1 MMTQNDA
8 DVHKK
13 KMQKRKELQTELVAS
28 KTETK
33 GLVMVHTGSGKGKS
47 TAAFGLVFRNL
58 GYGRKCAVVQ
68 FIKAPEW
75 QTGERKMADLFPEL
89 LEWHILGEGFT
100 WDTQDKQKDIDSCA
114 KAWDVAL
121 QYLQDEDVALV
132 VLDELNIALRYD
144 YIAMETVL
152 DGLRNRP
159 SMQHVV
165 ITGRNAKQ
173 ELIDAADLVTEMKL
187 IKHHFEAGVKAQKGV
202 EF

>member
-1 MMTQNDA
+1 MTQNDA

>member
-1 MMTQNDA
+1 MTQNDA
-8 DVHKK
+8 DMHKK

-89 LEWHILGEGFT
+89 LEWHTLGEGFT

-121 QYLQDEDVALV
+121 KYLQDEDVALV

-187 IKHHFEAGVKAQKGV
+187 IKHHFEAGIKAQKGV

>member
-1 MMTQNDA
+1 MTQNDA

-13 KMQKRKELQTELVAS
+13 KMQKRKELQAELVAS

-89 LEWHILGEGFT
+89 LEWHTLGEGFT

-121 QYLQDEDVALV
+121 KYLQDKDVALV

-144 YIAMETVL
+144 YIGMETVL

>member
-1 MMTQNDA
+1 MTDHDA
-8 DVHKK
+8 ELHKK
-13 KMQKRKELQTELVAS
+13 KMQKRKELQTELVSS
-28 KTETK
+28 KIETK

-58 GYGRKCAVVQ
+58 GYGRKCAVIQ

-75 QTGERKMADLFPEL
+75 QTGERKMGDRFPDL
-89 LEWHILGEGFT
+89 LEWHTLGEGFT
-100 WDTQDKQKDIDSCA
+100 WDTQDKQKDIASCA

-121 QYLQDEDVALV
+121 KYLQDEEIALV

-144 YIAMETVL
+144 YITVETVL
-152 DGLRNRP
+152 EGLRNRP
-159 SMQHVV
+159 AMQHVV

-173 ELIDAADLVTEMKL
+173 ALIDAADLVTEMNL
-187 IKHHFEAGVKAQKGV
+187 VKHHFEAGVKAQKGV

>member
-1 MMTQNDA
+1 MTQNDA

-89 LEWHILGEGFT
+89 LEWHTLGKGFT

-114 KAWDVAL
+114 KAWDMAL

>member
-1 MMTQNDA
+1 MTQNDA

-89 LEWHILGEGFT
+89 LEWHTLGKGFT

-114 KAWDVAL
+114 KAWDMAL

-132 VLDELNIALRYD
+132 VLDELNIALRSD

>member
-1 MMTQNDA
+1 MTQNDA

-89 LEWHILGEGFT
+89 LEWHTLGEGFT

>member
-1 MMTQNDA
+1 MTQNDA

-75 QTGERKMADLFPEL
+75 QTGERKMADMFPEL
-89 LEWHILGEGFT
+89 LEWHTLGEGFT
-100 WDTQDKQKDIDSCA
+100 WDTQDKQKDIASCA

-121 QYLQDEDVALV
+121 KYLQDEDVALV

-144 YIAMETVL
+144 YIDIETVL

-173 ELIDAADLVTEMKL
+173 ELIDAADLVTEMNL

>member
-1 MMTQNDA
+1 MTDHDA
-8 DVHKK
+8 ELHKK
-13 KMQKRKELQTELVAS
+13 KMQKRKELQTELVSS

-75 QTGERKMADLFPEL
+75 QTGERKMADRFPDL
-89 LEWHILGEGFT
+89 LEWHTLGEGFT
-100 WDTQDKQKDIDSCA
+100 WDTQDKQKDIASCA

-121 QYLQDEDVALV
+121 KYLQDEEIALV

-144 YIAMETVL
+144 YIAMESVL

-165 ITGRNAKQ
+165 ITGRNAKK
-173 ELIDAADLVTEMKL
+173 ELIDAADLVTEMSL
-187 IKHHFEAGVKAQKGV
+187 VKHHFEAGVKAQKGV

>member
-89 LEWHILGEGFT
+89 LEWHTLGEGFT

-121 QYLQDEDVALV
+121 KYLQDEDVALV

-144 YIAMETVL
+144 YIEMETVL

>member
-1 MMTQNDA
+1 MTDHDA
-8 DVHKK
+8 ELHKK
-13 KMQKRKELQTELVAS
+13 KMQKRKELQTELVSS

-75 QTGERKMADLFPEL
+75 QTGERKMADRFPDL
-89 LEWHILGEGFT
+89 LEWHTLGEGFT
-100 WDTQDKQKDIDSCA
+100 WDTQDKQKDIASCA

-121 QYLQDEDVALV
+121 KYLQDEEISLV

-144 YIAMETVL
+144 YIAMERVL

-165 ITGRNAKQ
+165 ITGRNAKK
-173 ELIDAADLVTEMKL
+173 ELIDAADLVTEMSL
-187 IKHHFEAGVKAQKGV
+187 VKHHFEAGVKAQKGV

>member
-1 MMTQNDA
+1 MTQNDA

-89 LEWHILGEGFT
+89 LEWHTLGEGFT

-121 QYLQDEDVALV
+121 KYLQDEDVALV

-144 YIAMETVL
+144 YIEMETVL

-187 IKHHFEAGVKAQKGV
+187 IKHHFEGGIKAQKGV

>member
-1 MMTQNDA
+1 MTDYDA
-8 DVHKK
+8 ELHKK
-13 KMQKRKELQTELVAS
+13 KMQKRKELQTELVSS

-75 QTGERKMADLFPEL
+75 QTGERKMADHFPDL
-89 LEWHILGEGFT
+89 LEWHTLGEGFT
-100 WDTQDKQKDIDSCA
+100 WDTQDKQKDIASCA

-121 QYLQDEDVALV
+121 KLLQDESIALV

-159 SMQHVV
+159 AMQHVV
-165 ITGRNAKQ
+165 ITGRNAKK
-173 ELIDAADLVTEMKL
+173 ELIDAADLVTEMNL

>member
-1 MMTQNDA
+1 MTDHDA
-8 DVHKK
+8 ELHKK
-13 KMQKRKELQTELVAS
+13 KMQKRKELQTELVSS

-75 QTGERKMADLFPEL
+75 QTGERKMADRFPDL
-89 LEWHILGEGFT
+89 LEWHTLGEGFT
-100 WDTQDKQKDIDSCA
+100 WDTQDKQKDIASCA

-121 QYLQDEDVALV
+121 KYLQDEEIALV

-144 YIAMETVL
+144 YIAMERVL

-165 ITGRNAKQ
+165 ITGRNAKK
-173 ELIDAADLVTEMKL
+173 ELIDAADLVTEMSL
-187 IKHHFEAGVKAQKGV
+187 VKHHFEAGVKAQKGV

>member
-89 LEWHILGEGFT
+89 LEWHTLGEGFT